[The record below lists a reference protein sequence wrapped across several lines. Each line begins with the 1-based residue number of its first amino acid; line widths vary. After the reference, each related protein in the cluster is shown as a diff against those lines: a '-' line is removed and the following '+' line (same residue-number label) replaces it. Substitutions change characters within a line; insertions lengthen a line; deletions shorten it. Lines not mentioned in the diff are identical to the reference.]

1 MSVEESSKHV
11 EEFPE
16 PREKDKPLKE
26 KAEVTREKRKTASQS
41 SSSKTTS
48 VVKND
53 FIESVKASIFES
65 MVEGFRHMSKSLS
78 SDIAEVLSNA
88 GNPSKRSHDDRLSE
102 SDSEDDQGPARK
114 VPRVA
119 NATNNES
126 IDSLFPEGSETSK
139 NSEKSEETVE
149 SDFLESIAAEYDLDE
164 AYSSDVD
171 PKLAKIINKMIRT
184 KLSDEKLKE
193 KI

>member
-1 MSVEESSKHV
+1 MSFIEESSKHV
-11 EEFPE
+11 EESPE

-26 KAEVTREKRKTASQS
+26 KAEVTREKRKTAFQS

-53 FIESVKASIFES
+53 FIESIKASISES
-65 MVEGFRHMSKSLS
+65 MVEGFPHMSKSMS
-78 SDIAEVLSNA
+78 SDIAEVLPNA

-102 SDSEDDQGPARK
+102 SDSEDDQGPTRK

-126 IDSLFPEGSETSK
+126 IDLTIDSLFPEGSETSK

-164 AYSSDVD
+164 AY
-171 PKLAKIINKMIRT
+171 
-184 KLSDEKLKE
+184 
-193 KI
+193 